1 MIKERLRKAIAE
13 QTEDYLGR
21 GGVIEK
27 VPRVIHCPESM
38 PWARKRGWDYTP
50 WQSHGEMG
58 GVGAGGMNVF
68 EVQQLEDGCYMT
80 KPAAFE
86 GDGDR

>member
-1 MIKERLRKAIAE
+1 
-13 QTEDYLGR
+13 
-21 GGVIEK
+21 
-27 VPRVIHCPESM
+27 
-38 PWARKRGWDYTP
+38 
-50 WQSHGEMG
+50 MG